1 MRLRQIEVFHA
12 VYTTGS
18 ISAAARALHVSQP
31 SVSKV
36 LHHTQYQL
44 GFELFTLVR
53 GRLVATDEAHALFVE
68 VREIFERIGSLHKT
82 VANLRNGGG
91 GHLRLAV
98 VPSLGLHV
106 APRAIALF
114 RQQYPNVTFDVQTL
128 HHDALFRALYER
140 ECDIAIA
147 YNPPPHPR
155 LQRRTLD
162 EGRLMLLFQNDDLSD
177 LDSGPNVPIEYL
189 QGRDMVGLATSG
201 PLGDLLTDAL
211 ERHGVSVHQ
220 VVANQ
225 TYYLAAALT
234 RCGAG
239 MTVVDEFTARASA
252 SPDVGF
258 RLIEPPICF
267 RVECVYLEDR
277 PPSRIAEHFIDL
289 FTTILHE
296 RRSEPPAAP
305 DSEAGPRSPVFQRS
319 SST

>member
-1 MRLRQIEVFHA
+1 MRLRQIEVFQA

-18 ISAAARALHVSQP
+18 ISAAARVLHVSQP

-68 VREIFERIGSLHKT
+68 VREIFERIGSLNKT
-82 VANLRNGGG
+82 VANLRNSGG
-91 GHLRLAV
+91 GHIRLAV
-98 VPSLGLHV
+98 VPSLGLHM
-106 APRAIALF
+106 APHAIALF
-114 RQQYPNVTFDVQTL
+114 RQQNPNVTFDVQTL

-155 LQRRTLD
+155 MQQRTLD
-162 EGRLMLLFQNDDLSD
+162 EGRLMLLFQKNDLPDP
-177 LDSGPNVPIEYL
+177 GPNVPIEHL
-189 QGRDMVGLATSG
+189 QGRDMVGLASSG
-201 PLGDLLTDAL
+201 PIGDLLADAL
-211 ERHGVSVHQ
+211 ERHGVTIHE
-220 VVANQ
+220 VVSNQ

-252 SPDVGF
+252 NADVDFRPIEPAIGF
-258 RLIEPPICF
+258 RI
-267 RVECVYLEDR
+267 ECVHLEDR
-277 PPSRIAEHFIDL
+277 PPSRTAEHFIDL
-289 FTTILHE
+289 FTTILRE
-296 RRSEPPAAP
+296 RRGKSPAAP
-305 DSEAGPRSPVFQRS
+305 GA
-319 SST
+319 

>member
-68 VREIFERIGSLHKT
+68 VKEIFQRIGSLRRT
-82 VANLRNGGG
+82 VANLRNSGG
-91 GHLRLAV
+91 GHIRLAV

-106 APRAIALF
+106 APRAITLF
-114 RQQYPNVTFDVQTL
+114 RQQYPNITFDVQTL

-140 ECDIAIA
+140 ECDIAFA
-147 YNPPPHPR
+147 YNPPQHPR
-155 LQRRTLD
+155 MTRRTLD
-162 EGRLMLLFQNDDLSD
+162 EGQLMLLYRNEDLPD
-177 LDSGPNVPIEYL
+177 PGPVVPIAQL
-189 QGRDMVGLATSG
+189 QGRDVVGLASSG
-201 PLGDLLTDAL
+201 PIGDLLADAL
-211 ERHGVSVHQ
+211 ERHGVGIHE
-220 VVANQ
+220 VVSNQ

-239 MTVVDEFTARASA
+239 MTVVDEFTARASIDA
-252 SPDVGF
+252 EVGC
-258 RLIEPPICF
+258 RPIEPSIRF
-267 RVECVYLEDR
+267 RIECVHLEDR
-277 PPSRIAEHFIDL
+277 PPSHTAETFIEL
-289 FTTILHE
+289 F
-296 RRSEPPAAP
+296 RSIVREGRGEAQRGTEPADA
-305 DSEAGPRSPVFQRS
+305 
-319 SST
+319 

>member
-68 VREIFERIGSLHKT
+68 VKEIFQRIGSLRRT
-82 VANLRNGGG
+82 VANLRNSGG
-91 GHLRLAV
+91 GHIRLAV

-106 APRAIALF
+106 APRAITLF
-114 RQQYPNVTFDVQTL
+114 RQQYPNITFDVQTL

-140 ECDIAIA
+140 ECDIAFA
-147 YNPPPHPR
+147 YNPPQHPR
-155 LQRRTLD
+155 MTRRTLD
-162 EGRLMLLFQNDDLSD
+162 EGQLMLLFRNEDL
-177 LDSGPNVPIEYL
+177 LEPGPVVPITQLE
-189 QGRDMVGLATSG
+189 GRDVVGLASSG
-201 PLGDLLTDAL
+201 PIGDLLADAL
-211 ERHGVSVHQ
+211 ERHGVNIHE
-220 VVANQ
+220 VVSNQ

-252 SPDVGF
+252 DAGVGY
-258 RLIEPPICF
+258 RPIEPSIRF
-267 RVECVYLEDR
+267 RIECVHLEDR
-277 PPSRIAEHFIDL
+277 PPSRTAETFIEL
-289 FTTILHE
+289 F
-296 RRSEPPAAP
+296 RSIVRESRGEAPHGAEPADA
-305 DSEAGPRSPVFQRS
+305 
-319 SST
+319 

>member
-53 GRLVATDEAHALFVE
+53 GRLVATDEGHALFVE
-68 VREIFERIGSLHKT
+68 VKEIFERIGSLNKT
-82 VANLRNGGG
+82 VANLRNSGG
-91 GHLRLAV
+91 GHIRLAV

-114 RQQYPNVTFDVQTL
+114 RRQYPNVTFDVQTL

-155 LQRRTLD
+155 MQQRTLD
-162 EGRLMLLFQNDDLSD
+162 EGRLMLLFQNSD
-177 LDSGPNVPIEYL
+177 LPDAGASVPIERL
-189 QGRDMVGLATSG
+189 EGRDVVGLASSG
-201 PLGDLLTDAL
+201 PIGDLLADAL
-211 ERHGVSVHQ
+211 ERHGVTIHE
-220 VVANQ
+220 VVSNQ

-239 MTVVDEFTARASA
+239 MTVVDEFTARASVDA
-252 SPDVGF
+252 DVGF
-258 RLIEPPICF
+258 RPIDPPIRF
-267 RVECVYLEDR
+267 RIECVHLEDR
-277 PPSRIAEHFIDL
+277 PPSRTAEHFIDL
-289 FTTILHE
+289 FATVLRE
-296 RRSEPPAAP
+296 GRGEAPAAP
-305 DSEAGPRSPVFQRS
+305 AG
-319 SST
+319 

>member
-12 VYTTGS
+12 VYTSGS

-68 VREIFERIGSLHKT
+68 VREIFERIGSLNKT
-82 VANLRNGGG
+82 VANLRNSGG
-91 GHLRLAV
+91 GHIRLAV
-98 VPSLGLHV
+98 VPSLGLHM
-106 APRAIALF
+106 APHAIALF
-114 RQQYPNVTFDVQTL
+114 RKQHPNVTFDVQTL

-155 LQRRTLD
+155 MRQRKLD
-162 EGRLMLLFQNDDLSD
+162 EGQLMLLYQTRDLADPAPGVS
-177 LDSGPNVPIEYL
+177 VPIERL
-189 QGRDMVGLATSG
+189 QGRDMVGLANSG
-201 PLGDLLTDAL
+201 PIGDLLDDAL
-211 ERHGVSVHQ
+211 DRHGVVIHK
-220 VVANQ
+220 VVSNQ

-234 RCGAG
+234 RCGVG

-252 SPDVGF
+252 SADVDF
-258 RLIEPPICF
+258 RPIEPPIRF
-267 RVECVYLEDR
+267 RIECVHLEDR
-277 PPSRIAEHFIDL
+277 PPSRTAEHFIET
-289 FTTILHE
+289 FTTILRE
-296 RRSEPPAAP
+296 RRDALPTM
-305 DSEAGPRSPVFQRS
+305 AGG
-319 SST
+319 